1 MIKVI
6 KMMNLY
12 GVWRVIKNPEY
23 YHNKY
28 DNKI

>member
-12 GVWRVIKNPEY
+12 GIWKVIKNPEY
-23 YHNKY
+23 YHIKY